1 MECTCPS
8 GDGSL
13 RPCPV
18 HFTPYPTPKGKY
30 VWVKRDGDWILVFE
44 KVEVHTP
51 SETITVE
58 VSEEREVDDGV

>member
-18 HFTPYPTPKGKY
+18 HSASKGKY
-30 VWVKRDGDWILVFE
+30 VWVKRDGEWILVFE

-51 SETITVE
+51 SATITVE
-58 VSEEREVDDGV
+58 VSEEREVGNEDY